1 MANKRNIRYRENI
14 WMGSKIKKQI
24 EKESG
29 DGEATSLVVSDI
41 HGFEW
46 IIWNYTG
53 NQPIIFG
60 QK

>member
-14 WMGSKIKKQI
+14 QRGNKIKKQI

-41 HGFEW
+41 HGFE
-46 IIWNYTG
+46 
-53 NQPIIFG
+53 
-60 QK
+60 